1 LYLLLGLFLF
11 FAFFIFLITR
21 PSTQSTAKGEL
32 EICVNIPEVKSVWDK
47 FKPELHDDE
56 EFILEVR
63 KKLDTFK
70 PDETQVIECIAW
82 LPQAP
87 TSVNIVIIPDLSRR
101 ITDQVNN
108 PDQVKN
114 DTILLHAAWSSFVE
128 NFKLGVDTKHKLI
141 VDVTDINQAK
151 GQFGKVANNLQFD
164 LAKHKGKS
172 NRLYFTHQTDLMFL
186 NSIKNMYASA
196 VQLPLGAD
204 YRFYFKRYLED
215 RLKKPTLFDNF
226 INKLIIITDGY
237 MEAQGK
243 YADTKI
249 YGFETQLR
257 LAVSKNNVLQEITE
271 LGFNIPKENVDLS
284 NTEILICEV
293 NDRKMG
299 KGYDYEILKTYW
311 TEWLGRMNVKKL
323 LFLQREQA
331 LDITRQKLNDFIKI

>member
-1 LYLLLGLFLF
+1 
-11 FAFFIFLITR
+11 
-21 PSTQSTAKGEL
+21 
-32 EICVNIPEVKSVWDK
+32 
-47 FKPELHDDE
+47 
-56 EFILEVR
+56 
-63 KKLDTFK
+63 
-70 PDETQVIECIAW
+70 
-82 LPQAP
+82 
-87 TSVNIVIIPDLSRR
+87 
-101 ITDQVNN
+101 
-108 PDQVKN
+108 
-114 DTILLHAAWSSFVE
+114 
-128 NFKLGVDTKHKLI
+128 
-141 VDVTDINQAK
+141 
-151 GQFGKVANNLQFD
+151 
-164 LAKHKGKS
+164 
-172 NRLYFTHQTDLMFL
+172 
-186 NSIKNMYASA
+186 MYASA